1 MGAWTHAIVII
12 FSSVFGGGG
21 FASGA
26 WTFLERRDK
35 RKQAVIRLSMGFA
48 YSQITSLGTVY
59 LRRGSITVDEYE
71 DYRHYYFDPYHEL
84 GGNGVAER
92 MMQQVSNLPFASHNE
107 NVEIFGNHEERI
119 YHNVPVISS
128 PR

>member
-1 MGAWTHAIVII
+1 MGSWTHAFVII
-12 FSSVFGGGG
+12 VSSIFGAGG

-26 WTFLERRDK
+26 WSFIERRDK

-48 YSQITSLGTVY
+48 YSQITSLGTIY

-92 MMQQVSNLPFASHNE
+92 MMQQVSNLPFKPHDE
-107 NVEIFGNHEERI
+107 LTKIFVNPEERMF
-119 YHNVPVISS
+119 HNVPIVSNVG
-128 PR
+128 